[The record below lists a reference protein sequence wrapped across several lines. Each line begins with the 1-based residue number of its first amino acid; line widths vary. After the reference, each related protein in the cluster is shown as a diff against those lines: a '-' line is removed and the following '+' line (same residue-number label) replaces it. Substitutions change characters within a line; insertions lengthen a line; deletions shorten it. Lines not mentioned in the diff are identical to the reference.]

1 MTANLPVPYEQ
12 YNAPKPGGPHKIAI
26 IVAILVTAVVV
37 GLVMFFWG
45 PVAPAKLTSATT
57 TAPTTT
63 VTESVTATVTASPS
77 ANVVIAPTPDPTPTA
92 TTALPTET
100 APTDMPVGQSEYLAD
115 LDIDRGGGNYGVDPL
130 AINGQI
136 FVKSVGLG
144 VWNIGDAS
152 FAEYTL
158 DGKAKRLEATIGLND
173 ALSPDAVV
181 EFTISGNGRQLMRK
195 RMKYASQEKIS
206 VPIEGNVKLRITT
219 VRVGGENA
227 NGNNRGAVLGD
238 AILIR

>member
-12 YNAPKPGGPHKIAI
+12 YNAPKRGGTNKIAV

-37 GLVMFFWG
+37 GLAMFFWG
-45 PVAPAKLTSATT
+45 PVAPTELTSASTT
-57 TAPTTT
+57 TPTAT
-63 VTESVTATVTASPS
+63 VTESVTATVTVSPS
-77 ANVVIAPTPDPTPTA
+77 ANIVIAPTPEPTPTA

-100 APTDMPVGQSEYLAD
+100 APTDMPIGQSEYLAD
-115 LDIDRGGGNYGVDPL
+115 LDIDRGDDYGVDPL

-181 EFTISGNGRQLMRK
+181 EFTISGNGRQLLRK

-227 NGNNRGAVLGD
+227 NGNSRGAVLGD
-238 AILIR
+238 ALLIR